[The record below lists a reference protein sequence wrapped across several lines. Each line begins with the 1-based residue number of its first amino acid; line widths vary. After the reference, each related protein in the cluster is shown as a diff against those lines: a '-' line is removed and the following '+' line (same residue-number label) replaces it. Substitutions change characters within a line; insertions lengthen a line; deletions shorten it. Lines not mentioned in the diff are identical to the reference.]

1 MSLQTEKTDCENS
14 VNSSFSGTARSA
26 DAAAGLSN
34 ENSGDDPLDL
44 SGLPD
49 VVLMKIFGDGYLGVR
64 DVVQC
69 SKANRL
75 LQDWFLHVSIHR
87 QEGKGNEDDDHIGR
101 AKNTLWKQLMDRES
115 LPGETFNDLRE
126 QKKLDDHIGR
136 AKNTLW
142 KQLMDREGLPG
153 ETFNDL
159 IEHIEAWDGYCEE
172 LRTNLLQMA
181 CGEADEIA
189 KMPPDEQKE
198 KCHDFLTGAIQN
210 YTKRVCNSHSWYKH
224 LPTAADASKFE
235 VVLNSVARMRY
246 VDGKYI
252 EYQKGDGTEFHY
264 TWTTTKKYRE
274 QFGNFEY
281 LHWSEHR
288 PEKNSLRLANREGKT
303 IYIPKYSVTAVIH
316 DYSPEWDHY
325 EPALR
330 SAVEARNQD
339 VLLEAMD
346 PSWVFRH
353 HVKGG
358 KLPLEAAN
366 DLKAIAKAMITT
378 YGDNTRIEALGEV
391 MRKHFVRRRHC
402 SMKDMPDEE
411 DLCGWAKLAARAQC
425 NRERVAIAEA
435 LYDVCVGVYGEEW
448 VPCKKTFIRA
458 TFLLFAA
465 Q

>member
-49 VVLMKIFGDGYLGVR
+49 LVLMKIFGDGYLGVR

-75 LQDWFLHVSIHR
+75 LQDWFLHGNIHR
-87 QEGKGNEDDDHIGR
+87 QEGKGNEHDDHIGH
-101 AKNTLWKQLMDRES
+101 AKN
-115 LPGETFNDLRE
+115 
-126 QKKLDDHIGR
+126 
-136 AKNTLW
+136 ALW

-153 ETFNDL
+153 ETFGDL
-159 IEHIEAWDGYCEE
+159 KEHIEAWDGYCEE

-210 YTKRVCNSHSWYKH
+210 YTKRVCNIHSWYKD

-246 VDGKYI
+246 LDGKYI
-252 EYQKGDGTEFHY
+252 EYQEGDGTEFHY

-274 QFGNFEY
+274 QFGNFGY
-281 LHWSEHR
+281 AYWSEHL
-288 PEKNSLRLANREGKT
+288 PKMNSLRFANREGKT
-303 IYIPKYSVTAVIH
+303 IYVPKSARVQPVSVTAVIH

-325 EPALR
+325 KPALR
-330 SAVEARNQD
+330 NAVEARNPD

-346 PSWVFRH
+346 PSWVWFTH

-366 DLKAIAKAMITT
+366 DLKAIAEAMITT

-458 TFLLFAA
+458 SFLLFAA